1 MSFAVNKK
9 TAKDVKKPDTIKE
22 NIIQFGLVNARSL
35 LNKADDLEE
44 QIVRFKLDIVAVT
57 ETWFVGDSDMKK
69 VCPKGFKAVHEP
81 RPGGGGHGG
90 VAIFYRD
97 NIKRSVK
104 PMEEYESFEYIDVSF
119 TIGPRGKMT
128 LIVIYRPGTGPGRR
142 KADFR
147 EEFEEFLDSV
157 KRRENLMIVGD
168 FNLPHEDNVDR
179 KFMEIIQSQGLEQHV
194 KDPTHEAG
202 GILDLILSRPSDS
215 LVKNVRV
222 GDLFSSSDHK
232 FVRCRIEIH

>member
-35 LNKADDLEE
+35 FDKADDLEDE
-44 QIVRFKLDIVAVT
+44 IEKFKLDVVAVT
-57 ETWFVGDSDMKK
+57 ETWFIGDSDLKE
-69 VCPKGFKAVHEP
+69 VCPKGFKGVDEP
-81 RPGGGGHGG
+81 RPGGYGG

-97 NIKRSVK
+97 DIKCSVK
-104 PMEEYESFEYIDVSF
+104 PMEDYESFEYIDVSL
-119 TIGPRGKMT
+119 TISPRDKMT
-128 LIVIYRPGTGPGRR
+128 LIVIYRPGGSRV
-142 KADFR
+142 DFR

>member
-1 MSFAVNKK
+1 MANKK
-9 TAKDVKKPDTIKE
+9 TAKDVKKPDTTKE
-22 NIIQFGLVNARSL
+22 NIQFGLVNARSL

-57 ETWFVGDSDMKK
+57 ETWFVGDSDMKE

-81 RPGGGGHGG
+81 RLGGGGHGG

-97 NIKRSVK
+97 NIKHSVK
-104 PMEEYESFEYIDVSF
+104 PMEEYESFEYIDVSL
-119 TIGPRGKMT
+119 TIGPRDKIT
-128 LIVIYRPGTGPGRR
+128 LIVIYRPGGSRV
-142 KADFR
+142 DFR
-147 EEFEEFLDSV
+147 EEFKGFLDSV

-168 FNLPHEDNVDR
+168 FNLPHEDNVDK
-179 KFMEIIQSQGLEQHV
+179 KFMKIIQSHGLEQHV
-194 KDPTHEAG
+194 KDPTHVDG

-222 GDLFSSSDHK
+222 GDLFSDHK

>member
-1 MSFAVNKK
+1 MANKK
-9 TAKDVKKPDTIKE
+9 TAKDVKKPDTTKE
-22 NIIQFGLVNARSL
+22 NIQFGLVNARSL

-104 PMEEYESFEYIDVSF
+104 PLKDYKSFEYIDVTL
-119 TIGPRGKMT
+119 TISPRDKIT
-128 LIVIYRPGTGPGRR
+128 LIVIYRPGGSRV
-142 KADFR
+142 DFH
-147 EEFEEFLDSV
+147 EEFKGFLDSV

-168 FNLPHEDNVDR
+168 FNLPHEDNVD
-179 KFMEIIQSQGLEQHV
+179 KEFMEIIQSHGLKQHV
-194 KDPTHEAG
+194 KDPTHKAG

-222 GDLFSSSDHK
+222 GDLFSDHK
-232 FVRCRIEIH
+232 FVRCRIKIH